1 LSTGSTPGIPR
12 HTGQVWVLGGA
23 PKDVEQ
29 AQKILVLVFSWAWTS
44 SPMTGSK
51 FMSISVFFIL
61 EVEFQPGTKP
71 QRFKY

>member
-1 LSTGSTPGIPR
+1 
-12 HTGQVWVLGGA
+12 VWVLGGA

-51 FMSISVFFIL
+51 FMSISVIFVW
-61 EVEFQPGTKP
+61 EAGVQPPRYRVFSETTLAKSGP
-71 QRFKY
+71 